1 MQTETPHVLK
11 KRFIFQRCIRENLAK
26 MIRCRKSGL
35 RNFLIDQE
43 LLEDQELHRR
53 EIRLLLLGNRGS
65 GRSTMVKQLRIHYGD
80 SFPTSVR
87 KFLIPFVMANLADT
101 VVRVVKMM
109 QVSYAE
115 ISDPY
120 INELAVQLVRSQPPE
135 GYTVAVS
142 FAYYSKS
149 LSVDAHPRNSFIDLT
164 GLQSI
169 SEEESIPLNHSR
181 LSALSNT
188 SVQTSQ
194 QGGTSPTHTPG
205 TPLHIKLS
213 KSLGVK
219 EIQLLLGS
227 LHPEVNWEDVIRTE
241 VFNKAPE
248 GVDESEA
255 LTKWLEVA
263 FKAGKLHPAKVMA
276 ALQERVCNPYIRK
289 LPVEI
294 AAQLPPP
301 NEAPPPP
308 PSTSV
313 PNLDSNIFTDTDD
326 WSSDTSFQSEA
337 YSLCDEEIS
346 THSNA
351 LSEENHDL
359 EEREVKIQPSFT
371 VSQVDDKESLVTHSQ
386 MFNFASINGRMLK
399 LIIDQPEFQAF
410 LTREE
415 AKSQLEMSTSQL
427 YFINNVDR
435 FIQSDYAPTLRDILL
450 VQMPCNAVRESL
462 LQVGSTSL
470 RLINIGDQRGD
481 RRKWVYLFETIHAVL
496 FFASL
501 VDFVEKSQFSEFE
514 TKLDESLEYFWF
526 VLESLPLS
534 RKDSILFL
542 TKKDI
547 LLNLLTRKMWSVP
560 SNYPEL
566 QETDDPETSISIQ
579 RDLFLSK
586 SEDRGHKTGRVFTH
600 TVCLL
605 DIDEMKSKSKAVLK
619 DVLESNFRRH
629 AVF

>member
-1 MQTETPHVLK
+1 
-11 KRFIFQRCIRENLAK
+11 
-26 MIRCRKSGL
+26 
-35 RNFLIDQE
+35 
-43 LLEDQELHRR
+43 
-53 EIRLLLLGNRGS
+53 
-65 GRSTMVKQLRIHYGD
+65 MVKQLRIHYGD

-101 VVRVVKMM
+101 VVRVIKMM
-109 QVSYAE
+109 QESYAE

-120 INELAVQLVRSQPPE
+120 INELAVQLVRNQPPE

-149 LSVDAHPRNSFIDLT
+149 LSMDSHPRNSFIDLT

-169 SEEESIPLNHSR
+169 SEEESVPLNHSR
-181 LSALSNT
+181 VSALSNT

-213 KSLGVK
+213 KSLGVN
-219 EIQLLLGS
+219 EIQSLLGS
-227 LHPEVNWEDVIRTE
+227 LHPEVNWEEVIRTE

-248 GVDESEA
+248 GVDELEA

-289 LPVEI
+289 LPAEI

-301 NEAPPPP
+301 NEAPPTP
-308 PSTSV
+308 PSTSA
-313 PNLDSNIFTDTDD
+313 PNLDSNILTDTDD
-326 WSSDTSFQSEA
+326 WSSDTSFQSED

-346 THSNA
+346 IHSNVP
-351 LSEENHDL
+351 SEEKHDL
-359 EEREVKIQPSFT
+359 EEKEAKIQPSFT
-371 VSQVDDKESLVTHSQ
+371 VSREDDKMSLVTHSQ
-386 MFNFASINGRMLK
+386 LFNFASINGRMLK
-399 LIIDQPEFQAF
+399 LIIDQPEFQVF
-410 LTREE
+410 LNREE
-415 AKSQLEMSTSQL
+415 AKCQLEMSTYQL

-462 LQVGSTSL
+462 LQIGSTSL
-470 RLINIGDQRGD
+470 RLINVGDQQGD

-501 VDFVEKSQFSEFE
+501 VDFAEKSQFPEFE

-547 LLNLLTRKMWSVP
+547 LSNLHTRDMWSVP

-566 QETDDPETSISIQ
+566 QG
-579 RDLFLSK
+579 LF
-586 SEDRGHKTGRVFTH
+586 
-600 TVCLL
+600 
-605 DIDEMKSKSKAVLK
+605 
-619 DVLESNFRRH
+619 
-629 AVF
+629 